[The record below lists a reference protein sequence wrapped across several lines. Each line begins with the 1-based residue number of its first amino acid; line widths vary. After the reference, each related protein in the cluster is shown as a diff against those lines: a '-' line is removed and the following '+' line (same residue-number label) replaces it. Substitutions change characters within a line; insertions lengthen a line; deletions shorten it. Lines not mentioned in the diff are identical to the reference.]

1 MKKKELGF
9 SDLLELLAT
18 DKTVATY
25 MAHNPIQCLKDL
37 GIELSESSKSALL
50 MQTSEKRKERISEA
64 VFRGDED
71 GVTCCSVF
79 GFHYKS

>member
-1 MKKKELGF
+1 MKKKELTF

-18 DKTVATY
+18 DKAIAAY
-25 MAHNPIQCLKDL
+25 MAHDPIQCLTDF
-37 GIELSESSKSALL
+37 GVELSECSKSALL

-64 VFRGDED
+64 VFRGDKD
-71 GVTCCSVF
+71 GVTCCCVF